1 MSESVTLD
9 PNYCAIAFL
18 GDVSG
23 SMASFD
29 TNEFAQSVTSIIK
42 ENSKN
47 AEVVFYGATFSD
59 KFSIFADG
67 VNGADVAITEEDLKP
82 NGLTALIPAIGRM
95 IKHVGSS
102 LAAMTDRRPGKV
114 IFIIFSDGEQTVNK
128 LCNRVVED
136 EPYEGHSGKDKLK
149 ELIDEHQNIWKWSF
163 MFMGTNFDSISTG
176 EKFGLSAKQCINFAS
191 SDGGIKNVMR
201 CVSSNINSVQVKA
214 KKRLEKYATT
224 GIDDG
229 EDDLEGF
236 TPAQRTESM
245 APNDLSTGRYQFGL
259 NTFSSIAPQRT

>member
-1 MSESVTLD
+1 MVDNVQLD

-23 SMASFD
+23 SMSSFD
-29 TNEFAQSVTSIIK
+29 TKELAESVSTIIK
-42 ENSKN
+42 ENTEEC
-47 AEVVFYGATFSD
+47 EVVFYGATFSD

-67 VNGADVAITEEDLKP
+67 VDGTTVNITEEDLKP

-95 IKHVGSS
+95 IKHVGSR

-114 IFIIFSDGEQTVNK
+114 IFIIMSDGEQTVNR
-128 LCNRVVED
+128 LRNRIIED
-136 EPYEGHSGKDKLK
+136 EPYEGKTGKSKVKD
-149 ELIDEHQNIWKWSF
+149 LIDEHQNIWKWSF

-176 EKFGLSAKQCINFAS
+176 QQFGLSAKQCINFAS

-201 CVSSNINSVQVKA
+201 CVSSNINSVQRKA
-214 KKRLEKYATT
+214 KSRLAKFAAT

-236 TPAQRTESM
+236 TTAQRTESM
-245 APNDLSTGRYQFGL
+245 APTDLSTGRYQFGV
-259 NTFSSIAPQRT
+259 NTFSSIVPKRS